1 MPRQLLEDLAGLQNR
16 LRSRSSIHVND
27 QQTKAAAIALATR
40 YFADV
45 RPRLAE
51 LFGEHQMRETD
62 QAWQELVRLA
72 HANNKRTTYLN
83 LVRTLVAALR
93 ELSVQTLARTAERGR
108 GGHGFSELTPGEVQ
122 LVSTLDAL
130 LPTAA
135 ASYRQGL
142 LDLHDR
148 ERLSYRG
155 TVSEFREALRETL
168 DHLAP
173 DAEIAKQPGF
183 KHEDGQTR
191 PTMKQ
196 KARFVLISRGRS
208 KTQAAVAEK
217 AIGVIEGLAGE
228 VVRAT
233 YDRASLATHLETTR
247 AEVIRI
253 KRYVDTVLFDLLE
266 VAEAPPLR
274 RLRGSEFTVLE
285 QIGRPSN
292 IALQQTGR
300 SR

>member
-1 MPRQLLEDLAGLQNR
+1 MLQDILEELAAFQRR
-16 LRSRSSIHVND
+16 LKSGSSFNVND
-27 QQTKAAAIALATR
+27 QETKTAAIALATS
-40 YFADV
+40 YFDSV
-45 RPRLAE
+45 RARLVE
-51 LFGEHQMRETD
+51 VLGEKQLREQD
-62 QAWQELVRLA
+62 QALQELVRLA
-72 HANNKRTTYLN
+72 HANNNRKTYLK
-83 LVRTLVAALR
+83 LVKGLTASLR
-93 ELSVQTLARTAERGR
+93 ELSVQILSRTADR
-108 GGHGFSELTPGEVQ
+108 GGGGQGLSELTPIELQ
-122 LVSTLDAL
+122 LVSTLEEL

-142 LDLHDR
+142 LDLRDR

-155 TVSEFREALRETL
+155 TASEFREALRETL

-173 DAEIAKQPGF
+173 DAEVEEQSGF
-183 KHEDGQTR
+183 KYEDGQTR

-196 KARFVLISRGRS
+196 KARFVLLSRGRS

-217 AIGVIEGLAGE
+217 TIGVVEGLGGE
-228 VVRAT
+228 VVRAA

-266 VAEAPPLR
+266 IPESPSAEGA
-274 RLRGSEFTVLE
+274 
-285 QIGRPSN
+285 
-292 IALQQTGR
+292 